1 MLLLKCQ
8 LASDMGCIRTN
19 NEDMVLLNG
28 RYYRDETYEQEFEL
42 TSQTRFTAFIADGM
56 GGYEGGEYASELAV
70 RTFNRFITNLPSG
83 LSHEELSIEIKKWV
97 NETHILITDKGLE
110 LPEYEGMGTTFVG
123 MFSYEGGVYMMNI
136 GDSRLYRSRGGIL
149 KQLSSDHSMRE
160 LTGDMTAPSNVIY
173 NSLGA
178 GTSAFADFTELTGQL
193 LDEDLFLICS
203 DGLSDMLTDEQIE
216 EILRQEPTAISLIE
230 AAKAAGGRD
239 NVSVVLLRVTEQEEA
254 VNQMH
259 NAGL

>member
-19 NEDMVLLNG
+19 NEDMILFNG
-28 RYYRDETYEQEFEL
+28 GLYRDETYEQKFEL
-42 TSQTRFTAFIADGM
+42 IPQAREF
-56 GGYEGGEYASELAV
+56 ASELA
-70 RTFNRFITNLPSG
+70 TQAFDRFITDLPSD
-83 LSHEELSIEIKKWV
+83 LSHEVLSGEIKNWV
-97 NETHILITDKGLE
+97 NETHALITNKGVE
-110 LPEYEGMGTTFVG
+110 LPQYEGMGTTFVG
-123 MFSYEGGVYMMNI
+123 MFSYEERIYMVNI
-136 GDSRLYRSRGGIL
+136 GDSRLYRYRGGIL

-160 LTGDMTAPSNVIY
+160 LTGDMTTPSNVIY

-203 DGLSDMLTDEQIE
+203 DGLSDMLTDDQIE
-216 EILRQEPTAISLIE
+216 EVLHQEPTAINLIE

-239 NVSVVLLRVTEQEEA
+239 NVSVVLLRVTE
-254 VNQMH
+254 
-259 NAGL
+259 

>member
-19 NEDMVLLNG
+19 NEDMILFNG
-28 RYYRDETYEQEFEL
+28 GLYRDETYEQKFEL
-42 TSQTRFTAFIADGM
+42 IPQARFTAF
-56 GGYEGGEYASELAV
+56 
-70 RTFNRFITNLPSG
+70 
-83 LSHEELSIEIKKWV
+83 V
-97 NETHILITDKGLE
+97 NETHALITNKGVE
-110 LPEYEGMGTTFVG
+110 LPQYEGMGTTFVG
-123 MFSYEGGVYMMNI
+123 MFSYEERIYMVNI
-136 GDSRLYRSRGGIL
+136 GDSRLYRYRGGIL

-160 LTGDMTAPSNVIY
+160 LTGDMTTPSNVIY

-203 DGLSDMLTDEQIE
+203 DGLSDMLTDDQIE
-216 EILRQEPTAISLIE
+216 EVLHQEPTAINLIE

-239 NVSVVLLRVTEQEEA
+239 NVSVVLLRVTE
-254 VNQMH
+254 
-259 NAGL
+259 

>member
-19 NEDMVLLNG
+19 NEDMILFNG
-28 RYYRDETYEQEFEL
+28 GLYRDETYEQKFEL
-42 TSQTRFTAFIADGM
+42 IPQARFTAFVADGTQ
-56 GGYEGGEYASELAV
+56 A
-70 RTFNRFITNLPSG
+70 FDRFITDLPSD
-83 LSHEELSIEIKKWV
+83 LSHEALSGEIKNWV
-97 NETHILITDKGLE
+97 NETHALITNKGVE
-110 LPEYEGMGTTFVG
+110 LPQYEGMGTTFVG
-123 MFSYEGGVYMMNI
+123 MFSYEERIYMVNI
-136 GDSRLYRSRGGIL
+136 GDSRLYRYRGGIL

-160 LTGDMTAPSNVIY
+160 LTGDMTTPSNVIY

-203 DGLSDMLTDEQIE
+203 DGLSDMLTDDQIE
-216 EILRQEPTAISLIE
+216 EVLHQEPTAINLIE

-239 NVSVVLLRVTEQEEA
+239 NVSVVLLRVTE
-254 VNQMH
+254 
-259 NAGL
+259 